1 MIDHDTFLARVDAC
15 LDERRDPLDDA
26 DVVAFLDA
34 HPEHLQAFAE
44 QRADLHALA
53 GLPAAADRGGE
64 PATARRAP
72 RRRRLLPLLAA
83 TAVAAGVA
91 FAVAFDDRGDSP
103 GVAPS
108 EVTPPDRDPPEV
120 DPPID
125 GPPPRAAS
133 RILSASL
140 ETHTTRA
147 YASVDYTVFRP
158 LVQDTHTT
166 FETYELH
173 SLQHK
178 P

>member
-34 HPEHLQAFAE
+34 HPEHLQAFAA
-44 QRADLHALA
+44 QRADLRALA
-53 GLPAAADRGGE
+53 GLPVAADRGGE

-91 FAVAFDDRGDSP
+91 FAVVFGDRDDSP

-108 EVTPPDRDPPEV
+108 DV
-120 DPPID
+120 DPSID
-125 GPPPRAAS
+125 GPPPRPAS

-140 ETHTTRA
+140 ETHATRA